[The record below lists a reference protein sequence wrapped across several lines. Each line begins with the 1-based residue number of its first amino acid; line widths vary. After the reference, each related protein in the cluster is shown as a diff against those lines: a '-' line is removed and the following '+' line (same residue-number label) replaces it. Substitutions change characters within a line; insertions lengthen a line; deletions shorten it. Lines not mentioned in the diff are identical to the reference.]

1 MVVTWVIKTFFVQFC
16 VFLPPLLNLF
26 CLLGPCSFCLYCAY
40 FLMKSSLGISNFLEE
55 ISNLS
60 HRFFSS
66 IFLYCSLKKSFLSF
80 LAILWTL
87 HSVVYIFPSLLLLFS
102 QLFVSPLQKT
112 ILSSCISFPLRGFW
126 PSLLYNVTNSSS
138 AILLQAF
145 CLSDLIS
152 WISLSLVLY
161 SHKGFHQGHTWVVW
175 CFSLFLQFK
184 SEFGNKEFII

>member
-1 MVVTWVIKTFFVQFC
+1 
-16 VFLPPLLNLF
+16 
-26 CLLGPCSFCLYCAY
+26 
-40 FLMKSSLGISNFLEE
+40 MKYSLDNSNFLEE
-55 ISNLS
+55 ISTL
-60 HRFFSS
+60 FILLCSS
-66 IFLYCSLKKSFLSF
+66 ISLNWSLRKAFLSL

-87 HSVVYIFPSLLLLFS
+87 HSVVYIFPSLLLFFS

-152 WISLSLVLY
+152 WIYLSLPLY
-161 SHKGFHQGHTWVVW
+161 NHKGFDLGHNGKASAYNVGDLGSIPGSER
-175 CFSLFLQFK
+175 FSGEGNGNPLQY
-184 SEFGNKEFII
+184 SCLENPMDGGAW